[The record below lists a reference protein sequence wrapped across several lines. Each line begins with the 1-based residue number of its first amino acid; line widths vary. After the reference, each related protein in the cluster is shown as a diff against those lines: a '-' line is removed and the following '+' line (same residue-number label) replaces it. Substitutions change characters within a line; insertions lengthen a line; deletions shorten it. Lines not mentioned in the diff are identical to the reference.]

1 MTPDSTRKADN
12 RGSRMICPSCSTVL
26 VVYLTP
32 ASHANTR
39 RTVAKPAAYGPD
51 SARPPELVGGLP
63 QLTLKPERLRWSPTT
78 KSRPSCPSPGRRW
91 WYWAPRGA
99 PGGATRSDAQRG
111 LHRGLH
117 RAFRLLP
124 SDALTQVPP
133 SPGQLRR
140 GPWRHVLVGC
150 ARAATHG
157 PQDVRKK
164 LVSGLWRPA
173 PFNNKS
179 PAHRPLGE

>member
-1 MTPDSTRKADN
+1 MQTARAMTPDSTRKADN

-32 ASHANTR
+32 ASHSNTR
-39 RTVAKPAAYGPD
+39 RTVAKPAAY
-51 SARPPELVGGLP
+51 ARTQRDPPELVGGPP

-91 WYWAPRGA
+91 WYWGPRGA
-99 PGGATRSDAQRG
+99 GGHPFGRPEG
-111 LHRGLH
+111 LHRG
-117 RAFRLLP
+117 FRLLP

-157 PQDVRKK
+157 PQEVRKTF
-164 LVSGLWRPA
+164 VSGLWRPA